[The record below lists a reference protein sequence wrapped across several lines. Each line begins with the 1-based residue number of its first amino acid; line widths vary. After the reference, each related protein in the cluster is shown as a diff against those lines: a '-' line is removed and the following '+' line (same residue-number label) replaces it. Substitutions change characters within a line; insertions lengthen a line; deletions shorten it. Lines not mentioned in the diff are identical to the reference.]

1 MDIDITWVLLGL
13 PLAFVLGWAASRFDF
28 RQLRVENRRSPKAY
42 FKGLNYLLNEQQDLA
57 IDAFI
62 EAVQNDPDTSELHFA
77 LGSLF
82 RRRGEYD
89 RAVRV
94 HEHLLS
100 RGDLKQAERD
110 RAQHALSL
118 DFLKAGLLDR
128 AEDALAKLEGTRF
141 EPQARLAR
149 LAVYE
154 RTRDWP
160 QATRIA
166 QQLQAA
172 NQGDFSV
179 RIAHYLCE
187 QAGELG
193 KGAPEDAPAMLEAQA
208 LLQRAIDSAPDA
220 SRARMDLAALHS
232 QAGHALDAYK
242 TLAIIVERAQEATP
256 LVAESLQKLA
266 LQSGQSTQALKLLQG
281 NYAHSHSID
290 VLQAIIALQRSA
302 PNAQQSEDTA
312 RNLYVQHLEKEPSL
326 AVAARW
332 LEGEK
337 LEHEQFHPQVQRAL
351 DKAVQPLLRYRCA
364 ACGFEAQ
371 RHFWQCPGCQAWDS
385 YPARRIE
392 EL

>member
-1 MDIDITWVLLGL
+1 MQIDLTWVLLGL
-13 PLAFVLGWAASRFDF
+13 PLAFVLGWAASRIDL
-28 RQLRVENRRSPKAY
+28 RQLRAENRRSPKAY

-77 LGSLF
+77 LGNLF
-82 RRRGEYD
+82 RRRGEVD

-128 AEDALAKLEGTRF
+128 AEDALAKLEGTRY

-154 RTRDWP
+154 RTRDWS
-160 QATRIA
+160 QAVRIA
-166 QQLQAA
+166 EQLQTTD
-172 NQGDFSV
+172 QGDFSA

-187 QAGELG
+187 QATPLASG
-193 KGAPEDAPAMLEAQA
+193 DAAAREQAQT
-208 LLQRAIDSAPDA
+208 LLRRAIDTAPDA
-220 SRARMDLAALHS
+220 SRARIELSALQSLA
-232 QAGHALDAYK
+232 G
-242 TLAIIVERAQEATP
+242 RAQEAYQTLLVVLEKSQPATP
-256 LVAESLQKLA
+256 LIAQRLQELA
-266 LQSGQSTQALKLLQG
+266 QQCGQQQQVLKLLQD
-281 NYAHSHSID
+281 NYALTHSMD
-290 VLQAIIALQRSA
+290 VLQAIIALQDSLQ
-302 PNAQQSEDTA
+302 PNAMPSSSA
-312 RNLYVQHLEKEPSL
+312 RSLYAEHLEKEPSL
-326 AVAARW
+326 AIAARW
-332 LEGEK
+332 LADEK

-351 DKAVQPLLRYRCA
+351 DKAVVPLLRYRCA